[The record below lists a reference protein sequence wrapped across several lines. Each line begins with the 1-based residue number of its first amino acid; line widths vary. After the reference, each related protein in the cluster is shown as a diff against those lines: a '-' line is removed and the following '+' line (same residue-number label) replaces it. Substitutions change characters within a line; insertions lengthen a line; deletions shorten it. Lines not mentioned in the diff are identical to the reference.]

1 MKNEPKTDVLLRM
14 MEQSERYTE
23 EQWRDILSNSECRE
37 LYTLMAMTRGSVAA
51 AKAEAALTDE
61 EIKEDWERVKGMTND
76 ESRFARNVE
85 STLLSSFESNSHSS
99 FLKDQASQRGELFT
113 HLSSY
118 KNTLSHFKLQ
128 ISLFVAAL
136 FIAGLFILVPR
147 LKDSRSLA
155 IYEGSYV
162 IENGQR
168 SDDLRDIKADINEA
182 LSMADQA
189 ELLSRE

>member
-14 MEQSERYTE
+14 MEQPERYTE
-23 EQWRDILSNSECRE
+23 EQWRDILSDSECRE

-61 EIKEDWERVKGMTND
+61 EIKEDWERVKRMTND

-99 FLKDQASQRGELFT
+99 FLKDQASQRVELFT

>member
-1 MKNEPKTDVLLRM
+1 
-14 MEQSERYTE
+14 
-23 EQWRDILSNSECRE
+23 
-37 LYTLMAMTRGSVAA
+37 
-51 AKAEAALTDE
+51 
-61 EIKEDWERVKGMTND
+61 MTND

-85 STLLSSFESNSHSS
+85 STLLSSFDSNSHSS
-99 FLKDQASQRGELFT
+99 FLKDQASQRVEHFT